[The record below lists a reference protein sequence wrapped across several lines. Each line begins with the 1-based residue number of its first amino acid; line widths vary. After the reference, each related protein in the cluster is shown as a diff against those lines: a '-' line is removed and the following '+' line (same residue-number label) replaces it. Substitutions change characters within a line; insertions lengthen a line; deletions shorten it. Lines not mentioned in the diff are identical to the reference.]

1 MNQNPWDV
9 IVIGAGAAGLLAA
22 TRSAE
27 RGRRTLLLEKNRKP
41 GVKILISGGTR
52 CNLTHDTDVAGMMKE
67 FGSAGKFL
75 QTALHALTPQQVVEY
90 VEAEG
95 VLTKVEETGK
105 VFPVSD
111 RALDIQRAL
120 SARLARTPCAV
131 HFEQPVLKVDKQD
144 EMFFVR
150 TASDCWQ
157 SHRVI
162 VTTGG
167 CSYPGCG
174 TTGDGYAWLGAF
186 GHTIVPPRPALVP
199 LICEV
204 PWARGLSGMTLPNVC
219 ARIILRDKWE
229 ATADE
234 ESRCHLVRRH
244 ALSERTGAL
253 LFTHFGLSGPVAL
266 DVSRAVT
273 SLATAESALLVVDFL
288 PQQAYEQTVSGL
300 MSHETG
306 TGGQTLARYLSA
318 WMPQRLLM
326 TLLDLQQLDRDQRC
340 AELGRSA
347 ARKLAAALHFCP
359 FPIHG
364 TRGFA
369 KAEVTAGG
377 VDLKGIHPGTLESKR
392 VAGLFVAGEIL
403 DIDGPIGGYN
413 FQAAFSTGWLAG
425 SHA

>member
-1 MNQNPWDV
+1 MNSTQRDV

-41 GVKILISGGTR
+41 GVKILISGGSR
-52 CNLTHDTDVAGMMKE
+52 CNLTHNTDVAGMMRE
-67 FGSAGKFL
+67 FGSVGKFL
-75 QTALHALTPQQVVEY
+75 HTALKCLTPRQVVEY

-120 SARLARTPCAV
+120 AARLARTTCDV
-131 HFEQPVLKVDKQD
+131 RFEQPVSMVDKQD
-144 EMFFVR
+144 EMFLVR

-157 SHRVI
+157 SHSVI

-174 TTGDGYAWLGAF
+174 TTGDGYAWLNAF
-186 GHTIVPPRPALVP
+186 GHAIVPPRPALVP
-199 LICEV
+199 LICEL
-204 PWARGLSGMTLPNVC
+204 PWARDLSGMTLPNVT
-219 ARIILRDKWE
+219 ARIVLRDKWE
-229 ATADE
+229 ATPDE
-234 ESRCHLVRRH
+234 ESRGHLVRRR
-244 ALSERTGAL
+244 ALAERTGAL

-273 SLATAESALLVVDFL
+273 GLGTVGSPLLVVDFV
-288 PQQAYEQTVSGL
+288 PQQTYEQTVQDL
-300 MSHETG
+300 MSHQAG
-306 TGGQTLARYLSA
+306 TGGQTLARYLSP
-318 WMPQRLLM
+318 WIPQRLLM
-326 TLLDLQQLDRDQRC
+326 ALLKLQELDRDQRC

-347 ARKLAAALHFCP
+347 ARKLAACLHLCP
-359 FPIHG
+359 FPIQG

-377 VDLKGIHPGTLESKR
+377 VDLKGIHPGTMESR
-392 VAGLFVAGEIL
+392 LVPGLFVAGEIL

-425 SHA
+425 SNV